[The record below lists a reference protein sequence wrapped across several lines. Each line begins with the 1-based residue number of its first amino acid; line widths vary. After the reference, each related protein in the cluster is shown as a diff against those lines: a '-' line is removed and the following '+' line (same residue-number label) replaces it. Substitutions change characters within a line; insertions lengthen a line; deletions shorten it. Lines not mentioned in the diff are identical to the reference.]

1 MKPVLLVSFAP
12 ILGGAERIL
21 LDWAAALERPVVLAC
36 PPGPLAERAITAGF
50 EHAPLAERPL
60 ARRGR
65 SGAAARDLAA
75 LASDIRRLVRALRPR
90 AVVASGQR
98 PLLAAAAAPRG
109 GAPLVALLQDLP
121 IARGMAPADDAA
133 RWTAAAPGGD
143 AATGA
148 RAAPSGDAATG
159 ARAAPSGDAATGA
172 RAAPSGDA
180 ATGTGAAP
188 GGASGPADHLRA
200 RALRAAAARADAVVA
215 LSGAIARAH
224 DPAGRRLGRTHV
236 IHPGVDAAHWALP
249 DPPEGRRALLLGALV
264 PWKRADLA
272 LEIAARLPDLRL
284 DIAGAPLPGDPPDF
298 AAHIGARAAAPDLAG
313 RVRLLG
319 GLADPR
325 PALAGAHVLLHCADA
340 EPYGLALV
348 EALAA
353 GRPVVAPAAGGPL
366 EIVTPS
372 CGRLYA
378 PGDPAAGA
386 AALSAALGDPALR
399 AGARARAA
407 AFDRDSAARR
417 FAAVV
422 ERTAR

>member
-1 MKPVLLVSFAP
+1 MRPVLLVSFAP
-12 ILGGAERIL
+12 VLGGAERIL

-36 PPGPLAERAITAGF
+36 PPGPLAEAATTAGF
-50 EHAPLAERPL
+50 EHAPLAERAL

-75 LASDIRRLVRALRPR
+75 LASDIRRLVRTNRPR

-98 PLLAAAAAPRG
+98 PLLAAAAVPRA

-121 IARGMAPADDAA
+121 IAGGMAPAGEAA
-133 RWTAAAPGGD
+133 PSTGAAPGSE
-143 AATGA
+143 
-148 RAAPSGDAATG
+148 AAPS
-159 ARAAPSGDAATGA
+159 
-172 RAAPSGDA
+172 
-180 ATGTGAAP
+180 TGAAP
-188 GGASGPADHLRA
+188 GGEAAPSNGRAAPGGAAARSTGPAPGGAHGPADHVLA
-200 RALRAAAARADAVVA
+200 RALRAATARADAIVA

-249 DPPEGRRALLLGALV
+249 DAPEGRRALLLGALV

-272 LEIAARLPDLRL
+272 LEIAARLPDVRL
-284 DIAGAPLPGDPPDF
+284 DIAGAPLPGDTPDF
-298 AAHIGARAAAPDLAG
+298 AARIEARAGAPDLAG

-325 PALAGAHVLLHCADA
+325 TALAEAHVLLHCADA

-386 AALSAALGDPALR
+386 AALAAALGDPALR

-407 AFDRDSAARR
+407 AFDRDTAARR

-422 ERTAR
+422 ERAAH